1 MQAVRVPLAVLA
13 TAVLVAAQAATP
25 ELSVPG
31 GVHALAASLR
41 VPIHGGEPDSGQPY
55 GLWAATAAYKVSF
68 DGDAT
73 LVPYLGAAWPVNQ
86 PVAWRSLSVR
96 VGEVELITTAS
107 PTRRH
112 DDWRC
117 EIDHGGVVETWDVR
131 DDGLEQ
137 SFVVAARPA
146 TAGDLVV
153 RGRLSTPLHVEPCAP
168 AHRALVLAAADG
180 TPVVRY
186 GEAFAVDATGARV
199 AATTAFAD
207 GVVELRVPAVWLAGA
222 TFPVV
227 VDPLVTP
234 VTVSTGLAPE
244 SIDVARDDTGNGL
257 MTVFSRSASAGDYDV
272 VGIMTNDGFG
282 APAVVF
288 TDITAS
294 WSTPN
299 ARIATAADPQVYCIA
314 IERILPDHR
323 IRAHLHASGDTTLS
337 TAVVFV
343 SSGAAGIHDWRPD
356 VGGQTLSTSA
366 FTSTGTRFLIV
377 FQRDAPAGGVF
388 QNTNNSAIFGVTLD
402 ATGTLGTEFPIA
414 LGILS
419 TEDDEFPSVNQQARR
434 LGSLVQRTDWMVVF
448 QRYVGADAT
457 WRVLGRSVADTG
469 ALNSGL
475 WTSTGSGPTA
485 HRLTPQVGGQAGR
498 YVVSYVETPFS
509 AAPFKTTSTRGHALA
524 AQRVDWTPASAP
536 VNFPATVLE
545 GPNAQAWLR
554 TGAIAYDTATLSHWA
569 MTAQSDASAGG
580 TGDSFAVRTG
590 FQGMQT
596 ERRTLY
602 AQGASVE
609 QGLAGGITFDDD
621 GGNFVVAYGRD
632 AGSVGSVYGSR
643 FTYVTPGA
651 VLASGV
657 ACSSGSIAWNGSQQ
671 IGAAFPAIALSS
683 APATVPAIAAVSL
696 GTLDINLTSIGMTG
710 CRLLIDSTAPNFIT
724 TFAALTSASGSAA
737 VGIPLPEALPA
748 VTLWWQWF
756 HFDPGANPLD
766 LVSTQRLRVP
776 IVK

>member
-1 MQAVRVPLAVLA
+1 MQAVHVPLAVLT
-13 TAVLVAAQAATP
+13 TAVLAVAQAATP
-25 ELSVPG
+25 DLSASTE
-31 GVHALAASLR
+31 VHALAASLR
-41 VPIHGGEPDSGQPY
+41 VPIHGGAPDGGKPY

-73 LVPYLGAAWPVNQ
+73 FVPYLGAAWPENQ

-96 VGEVELITTAS
+96 IGEVELITAA
-107 PTRRH
+107 PPHRRNG
-112 DDWRC
+112 DWRC
-117 EIDHGGVVETWDVR
+117 ELDHGGVVETWDVR

-137 SFVVAARPA
+137 SFVVAGRPA
-146 TAGDLVV
+146 AAGDLVV
-153 RGRLSTPLHVEPCAP
+153 RGRLTTPLHAEPCAP
-168 AHRALVLAAADG
+168 AHQALVFAAADG

-199 AATTAFAD
+199 AASTAFAE
-207 GVVELRVPAVWLAGA
+207 GVVELRVPAAWLATA
-222 TFPVV
+222 RFPVV
-227 VDPLVTP
+227 VDPLVTA

-257 MTVFSRSASAGDYDV
+257 MTVFTRSASAGDYDA
-272 VGIMTNDGFG
+272 VGIMTNNGFG
-282 APAVVF
+282 AAATVF
-288 TDITAS
+288 SDITSS

-299 ARIATAADPQVYCIA
+299 ARVATAADPQVYCIA

-337 TAVVFV
+337 TSVLFV

-356 VGGQTLSTSA
+356 IGGQTLSTSA
-366 FTSTGTRFLIV
+366 LTSTGSRFLIV
-377 FQRDAPAGGVF
+377 FQREAPAGGVF
-388 QNTNNSAIFGVTLD
+388 QNTNNSSIFGVTLD
-402 ATGTLGTEFPIA
+402 ANGTLGTEFPIA

-419 TEDDEFPSVNQQARR
+419 TEDDEFPSVNQQAQRV
-434 LGSLVQRTDWMVVF
+434 GSLTQRTDWMVVY
-448 QRYVGADAT
+448 QRYVGTGAT

-485 HRLTPQVGGQAGR
+485 HRLTPQVAGQVGR
-498 YVVSYVETPFS
+498 YVVAYVETPFS
-509 AAPFKTTSTRGHALA
+509 AAPFQTTAQRGHSLVAE
-524 AQRVDWTPASAP
+524 RVDWTPGSSPVNHAP
-536 VNFPATVLE
+536 VVLE

-569 MTAQSDASAGG
+569 LMGQSDASAGG
-580 TGDSFAVRTG
+580 SGDSFVVRTG

-609 QGLAGGITFDDD
+609 QGLVGGITFDED
-621 GGNFVVAYGRD
+621 GSNFVVAYGRD
-632 AGSVGSVYGSR
+632 AGSVGSVYGRR
-643 FTYVTPGA
+643 FTYVTPA
-651 VLASGV
+651 ALLASGV

-671 IGAAFPAIALSS
+671 IGAAFSSIALTG
-683 APATVPAIAAVSL
+683 APASLPAIAAVSL
-696 GTLDINLTSIGMTG
+696 ATLDLNLTSIGMTG

-724 TFAALTSASGSAA
+724 SFATLTSASGSASI
-737 VGIPLPEALPA
+737 GIQLPETLPSA
-748 VTLWWQWF
+748 TLWFQWF

-766 LVSTQRLRVP
+766 LVSTQRLRVA